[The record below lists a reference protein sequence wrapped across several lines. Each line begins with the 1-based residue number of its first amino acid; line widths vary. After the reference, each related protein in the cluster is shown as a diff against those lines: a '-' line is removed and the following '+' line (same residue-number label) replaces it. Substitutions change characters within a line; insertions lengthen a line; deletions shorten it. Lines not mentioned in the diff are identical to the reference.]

1 MHLIDMFAPTYNVVI
16 AIQCPEVYF
25 CLVGTRV
32 LCILYGRLST
42 REFYISVILSRADIK
57 MRKDFKTAVL

>member
-1 MHLIDMFAPTYNVVI
+1 MFARRYNVEI

-25 CLVGTRV
+25 CLLGTRV

-42 REFYISVILSRADIK
+42 REFHISVIVSWADIK
-57 MRKDFKTAVL
+57 IRKDFKTAVL